1 MNHTSRRTLCLTLLS
16 ALALLAA
23 PCARAQWTVPTA
35 EELSMTS
42 QPEVPG
48 AAAVYLFR
56 EETTEDKL
64 RVFTIYER
72 IKVLNNRGKEFANV
86 ELPLN
91 RGSAFTS
98 VDDIQGRTIHPDGT
112 IIPFKGKPYETQIER
127 SQGNKV
133 AAKVFTLPDVE
144 VGSIIEYRYKL
155 HYSDKVIRPPQW
167 FLQSSLWTRQAHY
180 LWKPL
185 DLSGGT
191 FATSA
196 RGERINTILWT
207 PILPSGA
214 EVKQTKVLGNFGL
227 ADQNAFELNVK
238 DIPPAP
244 HDAYMPP
251 IASFTYRVLF
261 YFSSHRSSDEF
272 WREEGKHWAAE
283 KNKLIGPGPLVTAAT
298 RSLVSGSDAQDQ
310 KLRKIYAAVMQLE
323 NTSFA
328 PPQSTGGNSQSTQE
342 IHSTED
348 VWNRKQGTNDQLT
361 ELFVAMARAAGM
373 KAYLAAVT
381 NRDHN
386 LFLKEYLTLSQL
398 NGYLAIVTVDGKES
412 FFVPGARYCPY
423 GHLVWQQTQTSGI
436 RQTEDGADFLET
448 PSESYDFSRVQR
460 VANLTMDDN
469 GNVTGTIKMTFMG
482 YANLGWRQS
491 TFTGGTPG
499 LEQALQKSLERQI
512 PRSLEAK
519 FVSIENEKPED
530 YEQPLIAHFEVKGSL
545 GSSTGKR
552 RLILADL
559 FEANSKPSFP
569 SEKRDIPVYFQY
581 PRTNKDA
588 VRISFPATFSV
599 EALPSS
605 DQSNLHK
612 VVAYDMQIESTPTSF
627 TAHRDYVLGKVL
639 FNTEEYADLR
649 SFYSKFENKDQ
660 ETVVL
665 TTSPAPAK
673 PTPAGN

>member
-1 MNHTSRRTLCLTLLS
+1 MFS
-16 ALALLAA
+16 
-23 PCARAQWTVPTA
+23 
-35 EELSMTS
+35 
-42 QPEVPG
+42 
-48 AAAVYLFR
+48 
-56 EETTEDKL
+56 
-64 RVFTIYER
+64 IYER
-72 IKVLNNRGKEFANV
+72 IKVLNDHGKEFADV
-86 ELPLN
+86 ELPFS
-91 RGSAFTS
+91 RGGVSTS
-98 VDDIQGRTIHPDGT
+98 VDEIQGRTIHPDGT
-112 IIPFKGKPYETQIER
+112 IIPFSGKPYEKEIER

-144 VGSIIEYRYKL
+144 VGSILEYRYKL
-155 HYSDKVIRPPQW
+155 HYSDNVIQPPQW

-185 DLSGGT
+185 DLSGRT

-207 PILPSGA
+207 PILPSGV
-214 EVKQTKVLGNFGL
+214 EVKQMKVPGNFGL
-227 ADQNAFELNVK
+227 ADQTAFELNVK

-244 HDAYMPP
+244 HEAYMPP

-261 YFSSHRSSDEF
+261 YFSSYRSSDEF
-272 WREEGKHWAAE
+272 WREEGKYWAAE

-298 RSLVSGSDAQDQ
+298 RALVSSSDTQDQ

-328 PPQSTGGNSQSTQE
+328 PPQSIGSPQTKAILN
-342 IHSTED
+342 TED
-348 VWNRKQGTNDQLT
+348 VWSRKQGTNTQLT

-381 NRDHN
+381 NRDRN

-398 NGYLAIVTVDGKES
+398 NSYLAIVTVDGKES
-412 FFVPGARYCPY
+412 FFAPGARYCPY

-436 RQTEDGADFLET
+436 RQTEHGADFIET
-448 PSESYDFSRVQR
+448 PAESYDFSRVER
-460 VANLTMDDN
+460 VANLTIDDN

-491 TFTGGTPG
+491 TLTGGTPG

-519 FVSIENEKPED
+519 IISIENEKLDD
-530 YEQPLIAHFEVKGSL
+530 YEQPLITHFEVKGSL

-552 RLILADL
+552 RLIPADL
-559 FEANSKPSFP
+559 FEANSKPSFT
-569 SEKRDIPVYFQY
+569 SEQRDIPVYFQY

-588 VRISFPATFSV
+588 VRINFPASFSV

-605 DQSNLHK
+605 DQSNFHRFI
-612 VVAYDMQIESTPTSF
+612 AFNMQIESTPNSF
-627 TAHRDYVLGKVL
+627 TVRRDYVLGKVL
-639 FNTEEYADLR
+639 FKTDEYADLR
-649 SFYSKFENKDQ
+649 SFYSKLEDKDQ
-660 ETVVL
+660 ETVIL
-665 TTSPAPAK
+665 TTTANKA
-673 PTPAGN
+673 TPAGN